1 MLEPCDRSRRVCT
14 GAKKMVQDLNDL
26 CSCCYFDYHGTGAAC
41 MVISTSLQWI
51 VQECST
57 VASTSSGS
65 PFPKPQ
71 NPNECVL
78 LLNGH
83 GFEYETKF
91 FSLRRV
97 KILMAFIFLV
107 FIFEVLQQ
115 GSAILLHLTSFHS

>member
-26 CSCCYFDYHGTGAAC
+26 WSCCYFDYHGTGAAS
-41 MVISTSLQWI
+41 MVSSTSLQWI

-65 PFPKPQ
+65 PLPKPQ

-115 GSAILLHLTSFHS
+115 G